1 MSTFTPM
8 EKLGTFVRADKSQA
22 KGTKF
27 LFVYNKIEPTES
39 LRSEWWFG
47 GYPGSDSQR
56 VRTNLAQNGPLHKRL
71 L

>member
-1 MSTFTPM
+1 MSTFSPM
-8 EKLGTFVRADKSQA
+8 KIGNRADKSQA

-47 GYPGSDSQR
+47 GLS
-56 VRTNLAQNGPLHKRL
+56 RL
-71 L
+71 RESEPI

>member
-27 LFVYNKIEPTES
+27 LFVYNKTDKPTES

-47 GYPGSDSQR
+47 GLS
-56 VRTNLAQNGPLHKRL
+56 RL
-71 L
+71 RESEPI

>member
-1 MSTFTPM
+1 M

-27 LFVYNKIEPTES
+27 LFVYNKTDKPTES

-47 GYPGSDSQR
+47 GLS
-56 VRTNLAQNGPLHKRL
+56 RL
-71 L
+71 RESEPI